1 VDELRRLWGRN
12 IAARRKQLRL
22 TQLELAKA
30 VGVTQQTISAIEH
43 GQHGP
48 GDALKV
54 RLVQHLGDGRVTGRD
69 LFPLESGRRRKRKPK
84 RSARK
89 TTNGPRTRR

>member
-1 VDELRRLWGRN
+1 M
-12 IAARRKQLRL
+12 AARRKELRL
-22 TQLELAKA
+22 SQKDLARA

-54 RLVQHLGDGRVTGRD
+54 RLVQHLGDGVVTGRD
-69 LFPLESGRRRKRKPK
+69 LFPLESGRRRPSRSRKRK
-84 RSARK
+84 ARTAHPTK
-89 TTNGPRTRR
+89 PT